1 MIKTK
6 TSWSCDVMW
15 FLTFDNNIGCDFQKR
30 DKGQHLAQHQP
41 EWDNGRKPAGHHH
54 RRLCPRCAHPRS
66 RGDGGRCHRA
76 RGRGRVLQVWAR
88 RCHRW
93 SFLILSKSSVW
104 SPLALWLAI
113 AGVHWAQV
121 QVWPK
126 KTLKVAQQTK
136 PKESVSSAFF
146 LLLYFLL
153 LVVLLLVEEGG
164 LLLDRLLPGPPL
176 RLAGALP
183 PWHQAAHHSRAG
195 QSIEFKT
202 GIELKSRPGVGIF
215 SSYAVQDISIHIHIQ
230 RTHLVNNKH
239 CSAMI
244 KHREEEKYNHGNAV

>member
-1 MIKTK
+1 M
-6 TSWSCDVMW
+6 SCDFSHLITTLVV
-15 FLTFDNNIGCDFQKR
+15 TFG
-30 DKGQHLAQHQP
+30 KGPAPWPTVQP

-76 RGRGRVLQVWAR
+76 RGSGRVLQVWAR

-104 SPLALWLAI
+104 SPLALWLDI

-146 LLLYFLL
+146 LLLCFLL

-195 QSIEFKT
+195 QSMEFKT

-215 SSYAVQDISIHIHIQ
+215 LLMWSRTSQFIFTFKELTWWTINIVQQ
-230 RTHLVNNKH
+230 W
-239 CSAMI
+239 
-244 KHREEEKYNHGNAV
+244 